1 MKMRMF
7 ISIDVGSTPYL
18 IDMEKKLRG
27 TKADLKLVEPKNIHL
42 TLKFLGNV
50 DQSTIENIGEVMET
64 AVEEI
69 HPFKSNLRGMGVFPN
84 QNYMKVIWM
93 GMEAGP
99 IPKMASIIDEGLV
112 KYGFKKEKRR
122 FAPHITIARVKSGR
136 KKEELA
142 ELINLNKDRN
152 FGTVE
157 VDRVRL
163 KKSELSPKGPSY
175 LTLKEAIL
183 K

>member
-1 MKMRMF
+1 MRMF
-7 ISIDVGSTPYL
+7 ISIDVGSLPSL
-18 IDMEKKLRG
+18 IDMEKKLGG
-27 TKADLKLVEPKNIHL
+27 TKADLRLVEPKNIHL
-42 TLKFLGNV
+42 TIKFLGNV
-50 DQSTIENIGEVMET
+50 DQLMIENIGKVMET
-64 AVEEI
+64 AVEGI
-69 HPFKSNLRGMGVFPN
+69 HPFKSNLRRMGVFPN
-84 QNYMKVIWM
+84 QNYMKVIWI
-93 GMEAGP
+93 GMEGES

-136 KKEELA
+136 KREELA

-157 VDRVRL
+157 VDRIRL

-175 LTLKEAIL
+175 LTLKEVIL